1 MVSQDLYT
9 RTGDKGET
17 SLYSGKRVGKESV
30 RVEAYGTV
38 DELNSQIGTARA
50 FLKDKT
56 GPVDHNLRDVQR
68 DLFVLG
74 GDLASDKT
82 LTSVPRIGKEH
93 VERLE
98 KMVDSTFAKLPKLT
112 RFILPNGGMAGSQLQ
127 VARAVCRRA
136 ERAVV
141 ALSRSEEVNPEIIRY
156 LNRLST
162 LLFDLARL
170 ANKFDGVSEEEW
182 LHE

>member
-1 MVSQDLYT
+1 MYT

-30 RVEAYGTV
+30 RVEAYGMV
-38 DELNSQIGTARA
+38 DELNSQIGAARA
-50 FLKDKT
+50 FLTDKA
-56 GPVDHNLRDVQR
+56 GPVDQNLRKVQR

-82 LTSVPRIGKEH
+82 MTNVPRIGKEH

-98 KMVDSTFAKLPKLT
+98 KTVDSTFANLPKLT

-136 ERAVV
+136 ERTVV
-141 ALSRSEEVNPEIIRY
+141 ALSRSEEVNPEIIKY

-170 ANKFDGVSEEEW
+170 ANKLDGVPEEEW
-182 LHE
+182 VHE

>member
-1 MVSQDLYT
+1 MYT

-17 SLYSGKRVGKESV
+17 SLYSGKRVGKESA
-30 RVEAYGTV
+30 RVEAYGAV
-38 DELNSQIGTARA
+38 DELNSQIGAARA
-50 FLKDKT
+50 FLKDKG
-56 GPVDHNLRDVQR
+56 GPVDQNLRKVQS

-82 LTSVPRIGKEH
+82 LTSVPRIRKEY

-98 KMVDSTFAKLPKLT
+98 KIVDSAFVNLPKLT
-112 RFILPNGGMAGSQLQ
+112 RFILPNGGIAGSQLQ

-136 ERAVV
+136 ERTVV

-170 ANKFDGVSEEEW
+170 ANKFDGFSEEEW
-182 LHE
+182 VRE

>member
-1 MVSQDLYT
+1 MYT

-38 DELNSQIGTARA
+38 DELNSQIGAARA
-50 FLKDKT
+50 FLKDKA
-56 GPVDHNLRDVQR
+56 GPVDQNLRKVQG

-74 GDLASDKT
+74 GNLA
-82 LTSVPRIGKEH
+82 LTPVPRIGKEH

-98 KMVDSTFAKLPKLT
+98 KMVDSTLANLPKLT
-112 RFILPNGGMAGSQLQ
+112 RFILPNGGIAGSQLQ

-136 ERAVV
+136 ERTVL
-141 ALSRSEEVNPEIIRY
+141 ALSRSEDVNPEIIRY

-170 ANKFDGVSEEEW
+170 ANKLDGVSEEEW
-182 LHE
+182 VHE

>member
-1 MVSQDLYT
+1 LYT

-38 DELNSQIGTARA
+38 DELNSQIGAARA
-50 FLKDKT
+50 FLKDKA
-56 GPVDHNLRDVQR
+56 GPVDQNLRKVQG

-74 GDLASDKT
+74 GNLA
-82 LTSVPRIGKEH
+82 LTPVPRIGKEH

-98 KMVDSTFAKLPKLT
+98 KMVDSTLANLPKLT
-112 RFILPNGGMAGSQLQ
+112 RFILPNGGIAGSQLQ

-136 ERAVV
+136 ERTVL
-141 ALSRSEEVNPEIIRY
+141 ALSRSEDVNPEIIRY

-170 ANKFDGVSEEEW
+170 ANKLDGVSEEEW
-182 LHE
+182 VHE

>member
-1 MVSQDLYT
+1 LYT
-9 RTGDKGET
+9 GTGDKGET
-17 SLYSGKRVGKESV
+17 SLYSGKRVSKESA

-38 DELNSQIGTARA
+38 DELNSQIGAARSL
-50 FLKDKT
+50 LKDKAS
-56 GPVDHNLRDVQR
+56 PLDQNLRDVQR

-82 LTSVPRIGKEH
+82 LSKVPRIGKEH
-93 VERLE
+93 VQRLE
-98 KMVDSTFAKLPKLT
+98 KIVESTFARLPKLT
-112 RFILPNGGMAGSQLQ
+112 RFVLPNGGVTGSQLH

-136 ERAVV
+136 ERTVV
-141 ALSRSEEVNPEIIRY
+141 ALSKSEEVNPEIIRY

-170 ANKFDGVSEEEW
+170 ANKMDGIPEEEW
-182 LHE
+182 VHE

>member
-1 MVSQDLYT
+1 MYT

-38 DELNSQIGTARA
+38 DELNSQIGAARA
-50 FLKDKT
+50 FLKDKA
-56 GPVDHNLRDVQR
+56 GPVDQNLRKVQG

-74 GDLASDKT
+74 GNLA
-82 LTSVPRIGKEH
+82 LTPVPRIGKEH
-93 VERLE
+93 VDRLE
-98 KMVDSTFAKLPKLT
+98 KIVDSTFANLPKLT
-112 RFILPNGGMAGSQLQ
+112 RFILPNGGIAGSQLQ
-127 VARAVCRRA
+127 VARAVCRRT
-136 ERAVV
+136 ERTVV

-182 LHE
+182 VHE

>member
-1 MVSQDLYT
+1 MYT

-38 DELNSQIGTARA
+38 DELNSQIGAARA
-50 FLKDKT
+50 FLKDKA
-56 GPVDHNLRDVQR
+56 GPVDQNLRKVQG

-74 GDLASDKT
+74 GNLA
-82 LTSVPRIGKEH
+82 LTPVPRIGKEH

-98 KMVDSTFAKLPKLT
+98 KTVDSTFANLPKLT
-112 RFILPNGGMAGSQLQ
+112 RFILPNGGIAGSQLQ

-136 ERAVV
+136 ERTVV
-141 ALSRSEEVNPEIIRY
+141 MLSRSEEVNPEIIRY

-162 LLFDLARL
+162 LLFDLGRM
-170 ANKFDGVSEEEW
+170 ANKFDGISEEEW
-182 LHE
+182 VHE

>member
-1 MVSQDLYT
+1 LYT

-30 RVEAYGTV
+30 RVEAYGMV
-38 DELNSQIGTARA
+38 DELNSQIGAARA
-50 FLKDKT
+50 FLKDKA
-56 GPVDHNLRDVQR
+56 GPVDQNLKKVQR

-82 LTSVPRIGKEH
+82 MTNVPRIGKEH

-98 KMVDSTFAKLPKLT
+98 KTVDSTFANLPKLT
-112 RFILPNGGMAGSQLQ
+112 RFILPNGGIAGSQLQ

-136 ERAVV
+136 ERTVV
-141 ALSRSEEVNPEIIRY
+141 ALSRSEEVNPEIIKY

-170 ANKFDGVSEEEW
+170 ANKLDGVPEEEW
-182 LHE
+182 VHE

>member
-1 MVSQDLYT
+1 V
-9 RTGDKGET
+9 
-17 SLYSGKRVGKESV
+17 
-30 RVEAYGTV
+30 V
-38 DELNSQIGTARA
+38 DELNSQIGAARA
-50 FLKDKT
+50 FLEDKA
-56 GPVDHNLRDVQR
+56 GPVDQNLRKVQR

-82 LTSVPRIGKEH
+82 KTNVPRIGKEH

-98 KMVDSTFAKLPKLT
+98 KTVDSTFANLPKLT
-112 RFILPNGGMAGSQLQ
+112 RFILPNGGIAGSQLQ

-136 ERAVV
+136 ERIVV
-141 ALSRSEEVNPEIIRY
+141 ALSRSEEVNPEIIKY

-170 ANKFDGVSEEEW
+170 ANKLDGVPEEEW
-182 LHE
+182 VHE

>member
-1 MVSQDLYT
+1 MYT

-38 DELNSQIGTARA
+38 DELNGQIGAARA
-50 FLKDKT
+50 FLKDKA
-56 GPVDHNLRDVQR
+56 GPIDQNLRRVQR

-82 LTSVPRIGKEH
+82 MTNVPRIGKEH

-98 KMVDSTFAKLPKLT
+98 KTVDSTFANLPKLT

-136 ERAVV
+136 ERTVV
-141 ALSRSEEVNPEIIRY
+141 ALSRSEEVNPEIIKY

-170 ANKFDGVSEEEW
+170 ANKLDGVPEEEW
-182 LHE
+182 VHE